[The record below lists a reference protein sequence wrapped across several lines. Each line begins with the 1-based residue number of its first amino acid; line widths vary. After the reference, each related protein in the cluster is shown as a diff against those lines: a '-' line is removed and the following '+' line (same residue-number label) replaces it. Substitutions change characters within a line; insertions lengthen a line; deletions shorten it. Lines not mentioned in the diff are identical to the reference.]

1 MTILPPKLRAQV
13 PVRPVPAKLAHVVLR
28 TPRFA
33 EMKRFYATILSA
45 TPAYENDLV
54 SFMTYDEE
62 HHRIGLINMPHLGD
76 ADGAKAGMEHFAFTF
91 NDLPSLLAAYVHNKE
106 DGIVPFWTI
115 NHGPTISM
123 YYRDPDGNKV
133 ELQYDV
139 FRDAKSV
146 DAFFASGAYEENFM
160 GIIFD
165 PEKMLADYEAGTSVD
180 VLTHRV
186 NLPEGVTP
194 WDMYRA

>member
-1 MTILPPKLRAQV
+1 MTILSPKLRAQV
-13 PVRPVPAKLAHVVLR
+13 RVRPVPSKLAHVVLR
-28 TPRFA
+28 TARFA

-45 TPAYENDLV
+45 APAYENDQV
-54 SFMTYDEE
+54 CFMTYDEE
-62 HHRIGLINMPHLGD
+62 HHRIGLINMPQLGD
-76 ADGAKAGMEHFAFTF
+76 ADGAKAGMEHVAFTF

-139 FRDAKSV
+139 FRDAESV
-146 DAFFASGAYEENFM
+146 AAFFASGTYEENFM

-165 PEKMLADYEAGTSVD
+165 PEKMLADYEAGTPLD
-180 VLTHRV
+180 VLTYRTD
-186 NLPEGVTP
+186 LPKGATP
-194 WDMYRA
+194 WDMHRA